1 MKVHQTNIQ
10 KLLSFWKLSTPLCTN
25 IVRKKLKALLSIFFF
40 LILLCCKPNI
50 VSETCV
56 VNAVK
61 NVFIFSRTTSAIF
74 EYYAFVD
81 FKLTCN
87 QNWFFFPFIL
97 RNKLLIHYG
106 SVYIF
111 IACCWTFVDIDIISA
126 NRQTRCKS
134 FVNALSMKEKAF
146 IECYAFKCKRC
157 RVCFSKNLMVS
168 HCFGAATHIL
178 SILVSAEAFFRIM
191 RISNGCFANL
201 YCKFRILTF
210 LKHNS
215 GCLGFFHF
223 PWA

>member
-1 MKVHQTNIQ
+1 MI
-10 KLLSFWKLSTPLCTN
+10 
-25 IVRKKLKALLSIFFF
+25 
-40 LILLCCKPNI
+40 
-50 VSETCV
+50 
-56 VNAVK
+56 
-61 NVFIFSRTTSAIF
+61 
-74 EYYAFVD
+74 
-81 FKLTCN
+81 
-87 QNWFFFPFIL
+87 FFPFIL

-178 SILVSAEAFFRIM
+178 SILVSAEAFFRII

-215 GCLGFFHF
+215 GCLGFFPF
-223 PWA
+223 SMGLNEVKMNCQNPSFVGKMFQTEKFMFFNRSRVSLTGIIFGKKRVWGFNRCCLKAVGFFLLKQF